1 MSVSFDR
8 KKRHISLIKY
18 LKSMNV
24 VFSRI
29 GIPAEFYNNLNIFV
43 EICAIQG
50 LRVPKLFTFIFGIGY
65 ELFLNFYNRA
75 DSRTIPEML
84 IVTRYMRELFD
95 EVLQYQG
102 REWFMESGSYMK
114 IKELCEKHQ
123 IDEKLLF
130 DYIDQNRQVLLGS
143 KFLITPAKVEAIVEY
158 YLQRNL

>member
-50 LRVPKLFTFIFGIGY
+50 LHVPKLFTFIFGIGY
-65 ELFLNFYNRA
+65 ELFLNFYNRS
-75 DSRTIPEML
+75 DTRTIPEML

-102 REWFMESGSYMK
+102 REWFMESASYMK
-114 IKELCEKHQ
+114 IKELCEKHH
-123 IDEKLLF
+123 INEKELF
-130 DYIDQNRQVLLGS
+130 TYIDQNRADLLGG
-143 KFLITPAKVEAIVEY
+143 KFLITAAKVEAIVEY